1 MVPGSNPGGPTNFMQ
16 SNKIAFSLILLL
28 SAFAIYCSLIIGISW
43 DEHFAQIHALAKI
56 DYIKSFGQ
64 DAGYLKYEDFHNPG
78 FFEVPLAFFSNL
90 LPTNWIYEGRH
101 LLNLLLSF
109 ATLLGAY
116 LVVKDNFDK
125 KIALITILLCLL
137 NPFFFGLMSVTVR
150 DMPTCFAYVWLVY
163 FISNYIK
170 NFNKDE
176 IKTTIGLGLV
186 IGFGIGTRLGFVI
199 NFLPIFIMLIYFFL
213 INKNQLQNK
222 IVLFKS
228 LKDIFIII
236 ILSVSVLFL
245 FWFNAYENPLYT
257 LIESIKQTIN
267 LTKGPE
273 TGIINGDVYNTID
286 TPRNYLATFYL
297 NRFPIFLIILN
308 ISFLILL
315 FFKNSYF
322 SEKYKL
328 FNKKIIFNFLII
340 FIPVSIAIIIKVTL
354 YDDFRLFLFLIPPL
368 SLFSAISLNFL
379 IENFN
384 KHVIYKGVLVL
395 VLSSF
400 LFFLER
406 FIRLTPYQYDFSNYL
421 RISYIDTKDLYQHDF
436 WATSYKELV
445 KKIKQDEQFANKK
458 FTVSV
463 CGGNLWQIVYEFNK
477 DKNFKKN
484 IFYYHKFVAHK
495 ADYMI
500 MINRLGSK
508 EFKNKKCFDRFKGV
522 DIKSVERLGVIYSV
536 FRKI

>member
-1 MVPGSNPGGPTNFMQ
+1 
-16 SNKIAFSLILLL
+16 
-28 SAFAIYCSLIIGISW
+28 
-43 DEHFAQIHALAKI
+43 
-56 DYIKSFGQ
+56 
-64 DAGYLKYEDFHNPG
+64 
-78 FFEVPLAFFSNL
+78 
-90 LPTNWIYEGRH
+90 
-101 LLNLLLSF
+101 
-109 ATLLGAY
+109 
-116 LVVKDNFDK
+116 
-125 KIALITILLCLL
+125 
-137 NPFFFGLMSVTVR
+137 MSVTVR

-186 IGFGIGTRLGFVI
+186 IGFGLGTRLGFVI

-222 IVLFKS
+222 KVLFKS
-228 LKDIFIII
+228 LKDIFIIV
-236 ILSVSVLFL
+236 ILSLSVLFS

-273 TGIINGDVYNTID
+273 TSIINGGVYNTID

-308 ISFLILL
+308 ILFLILL

-354 YDDFRLFLFLIPPL
+354 YDDFRLFLFLIPFL

-384 KHVIYKGVLVL
+384 KHIIYKTVLVL
-395 VLSSF
+395 VLSTF
-400 LFFLER
+400 LLFLER
-406 FIRLTPYQYDFSNYL
+406 FIRLTPYQYDFSNYSQVDYKNT
-421 RISYIDTKDLYQHDF
+421 RDLYQHDF

-445 KKIKQDEQFANKK
+445 KKIVQNKEFQNRK
-458 FTVSV
+458 FTISI
-463 CGGNLWQIVYEFNK
+463 CGGELWQIAYEFNK
-477 DKNFKKN
+477 DKNFRKN
-484 IFYYHKFVAHK
+484 VYYYHKFVADK
-495 ADYMI
+495 SDYII
-500 MINRLGSK
+500 MINRLCSEK
-508 EFKNKKCFDRFKGV
+508 FKNIKCFDRFKGE
-522 DIKSVERLGVIYSV
+522 DIESVERLGVTYSIL
-536 FRKI
+536 RKI